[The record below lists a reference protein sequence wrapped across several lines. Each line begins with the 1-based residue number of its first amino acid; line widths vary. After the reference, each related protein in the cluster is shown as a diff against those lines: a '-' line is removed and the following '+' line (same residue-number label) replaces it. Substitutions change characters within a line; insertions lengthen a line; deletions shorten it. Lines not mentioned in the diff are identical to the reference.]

1 MTYLLAHSVALVTT
15 LSLSLVLVLVQ
26 LVIQISQ
33 LPGQFYLPVET
44 NTEHSV
50 VPQSRHEQV
59 LVLPAFT
66 EDGEGTVR
74 QRDLAHPAPVPVS
87 QGLRGAVSSPQPG
100 PLGQDEL
107 QLRRGSAR
115 DEGADESERVL
126 VEVSLGGK
134 Y

>member
-15 LSLSLVLVLVQ
+15 WSLSLGRVGYLGTLGVGVA
-26 LVIQISQ
+26 
-33 LPGQFYLPVET
+33 LPVQT
-44 NTEHSV
+44 NTEHSI
-50 VPQSRHEQV
+50 VPQSRHEQI

-66 EDGEGTVR
+66 KHREGPVR
-74 QRDLAHPAPVPVS
+74 QRDLPHPAPVPVG
-87 QGLRGAVSSPQPG
+87 QGLRGAVPAPEPR

-107 QLRRGSAR
+107 QLRGGSAR